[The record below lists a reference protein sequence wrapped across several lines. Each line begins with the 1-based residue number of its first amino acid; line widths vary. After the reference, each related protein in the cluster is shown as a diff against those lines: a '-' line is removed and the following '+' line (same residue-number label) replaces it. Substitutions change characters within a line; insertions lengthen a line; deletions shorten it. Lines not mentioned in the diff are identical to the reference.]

1 MNRSDLTRLPLW
13 KRILFSILPAALLAV
28 LLVAAELILRWVSP
42 VPPARLAEEVQFDGI
57 TWYQTNRAFL
67 GKYFPSGSPLIP
79 EFKTALFRKEKTP
92 STFRVMCLGSST
104 MFGTPYDMNANIQG
118 ILRRQLRHRYPSLEW
133 EVINWGASAINS
145 NVVRDFAGDLLEFK
159 PDLIIVYMG
168 HNEYYGPDGVSAS
181 FLERLIPSLTPLKYS
196 LQDLRLVQVVQGW
209 FAGEKAKPEQAGN
222 LMRQV
227 SGGSLVRLGSD
238 ESRWV
243 MGRFETNLDHILSTF
258 AGAQVPVV
266 LSEVSSNLAFPPFAS
281 DSVVAG
287 RRQGKF
293 DETMRALASENR
305 FTEILNTVEGLKGS
319 DAMHPLALYWKGV
332 ALRSTGQ
339 AQQAKAALRLAR
351 DHDLLKFRAPGE
363 INSIIHAAAAKF
375 RVPLVPADSLL
386 SAASP
391 DGIPDDSLFWEH
403 LHPTPRGYYVIANG
417 FLDAIAASDLVH
429 APVAVKDVLPFH
441 MDSLHL
447 CWLDLAYGDYSIQHL
462 TGRWPFDRYA
472 RAPLVLQQA
481 DAQLLKLVQDTH
493 ARKIQWNDACYASA
507 TIFWRTGRLRDALT
521 TYEAMLEEYPYSF
534 YTNYLAGNLLSTM
547 GEKHRAVD
555 YLAASVRSNPEYL
568 PPRLDLGLLEANSG
582 RYEEALEQLQ
592 RVAGQSGTTQ
602 SVLRMKATALYGIGA
617 VWANRGDAARAME
630 AVDQALVLFPGYPD
644 ALRLKEALERGR

>member
-1 MNRSDLTRLPLW
+1 
-13 KRILFSILPAALLAV
+13 
-28 LLVAAELILRWVSP
+28 
-42 VPPARLAEEVQFDGI
+42 
-57 TWYQTNRAFL
+57 
-67 GKYFPSGSPLIP
+67 
-79 EFKTALFRKEKTP
+79 
-92 STFRVMCLGSST
+92 
-104 MFGTPYDMNANIQG
+104 
-118 ILRRQLRHRYPSLEW
+118 
-133 EVINWGASAINS
+133 
-145 NVVRDFAGDLLEFK
+145 
-159 PDLIIVYMG
+159 
-168 HNEYYGPDGVSAS
+168 
-181 FLERLIPSLTPLKYS
+181 
-196 LQDLRLVQVVQGW
+196 
-209 FAGEKAKPEQAGN
+209 
-222 LMRQV
+222 
-227 SGGSLVRLGSD
+227 
-238 ESRWV
+238 
-243 MGRFETNLDHILSTF
+243 
-258 AGAQVPVV
+258 
-266 LSEVSSNLAFPPFAS
+266 
-281 DSVVAG
+281 
-287 RRQGKF
+287 
-293 DETMRALASENR
+293 
-305 FTEILNTVEGLKGS
+305 
-319 DAMHPLALYWKGV
+319 
-332 ALRSTGQ
+332 
-339 AQQAKAALRLAR
+339 
-351 DHDLLKFRAPGE
+351 
-363 INSIIHAAAAKF
+363 
-375 RVPLVPADSLL
+375 
-386 SAASP
+386 
-391 DGIPDDSLFWEH
+391 
-403 LHPTPRGYYVIANG
+403 
-417 FLDAIAASDLVH
+417 
-429 APVAVKDVLPFH
+429 
-441 MDSLHL
+441 MDSLHV